1 MKQANK
7 TPQSDSIEIVN
18 ALKTLMSEG
27 KAFQITITVPDG
39 GGKTNDNRRIGRRKA
54 DYTPQ
59 SVKSYVSDILL
70 GFGIPASIKGYQY
83 MREAIVQLIEKP
95 EMLDSITKVLYP
107 SVAGKFNSNP
117 KSVERG
123 IRHAITT
130 AWLKGNTEAL
140 DAYFG
145 VCGKKQTPTNSE
157 FLALIADKL
166 RLRLA
171 EQV

>member
-1 MKQANK
+1 MKQVKKA
-7 TPQSDSIEIVN
+7 PQLDNVEMVN
-18 ALKTLMSEG
+18 ALKLLMSEG
-27 KAFQITITVPDG
+27 EGFQITITVPSCG
-39 GGKTNDNRRIGRRKA
+39 ERTNDGKRIAMGRTVDTSQGLR
-54 DYTPQ
+54 
-59 SVKSYVSDILL
+59 SYVSDVLL

-83 MREAIVQLIEKP
+83 MREAIVQLIERP

-107 SVAGKFNSNP
+107 SVAVKFNSNP

-130 AWLKGNTEAL
+130 AWVKGNSEAI

-166 RLRLA
+166 RLSLA